1 MSNMR
6 TTEAQEQF
14 EKVKAKILDAAEYSG
29 RHYEFFN
36 RLFPEVAEALREL
49 GYHVFKDADV
59 SMLVGFGGILEGDVD
74 DISIISW
81 RDSESGEAS
90 EMRET
95 ARESQLD
102 MMLNRIRHAAEGGNA
117 ECEGCIGMFLEVV
130 EDLQQLGYHVS
141 MDDDMEKYLFV
152 RALGAYYTVS
162 WVDAEFGEAAQM
174 KKTALEI
181 QPKQVQK
188 AISCCAKSGEVN
200 AVDVTWYKLFPEV
213 AEILRE
219 MGYRVNEERDEVF
232 VISWKDAECGE
243 AFETWKATV
252 PPRIR
257 KVQKEIKQCAENGE
271 FSANFSVR
279 LSPEVVGKLRD
290 MGYCIDE
297 SNPRGHSISWKY
309 VESGNAYKS
318 FKAAVEYHFN
328 KAREHHIRFGVECGR
343 EYAWVKCF
351 PRAAE
356 TLLEAGYRLVDK
368 ANDALKVSWEDAER
382 GEAQEMWKA
391 TIEVPFN
398 GVQKRINSKAR
409 FGEIDVVFHF
419 RLLPEVVKAL
429 QDEGY
434 RVIEEET
441 KYHRVSWKD
450 AECGEA
456 LEMRRKATTN
466 L

>member
-14 EKVKAKILDAAEYSG
+14 EKVKAKILEAAEDSG
-29 RHYEFFN
+29 RHYEVFN

-49 GYHVFKDADV
+49 GYHVFKDAYV
-59 SMLVGFGGILEGDVD
+59 SMLVGLGGIIEGDVD

-81 RDSESGEAS
+81 RDSESGEAFK
-90 EMRET
+90 MRKT
-95 ARESQLD
+95 ALESQLE
-102 MMLNRIRHAAEGGNA
+102 MLLNCIQCAAEDGDL
-117 ECEGCIGMFLEVV
+117 ECEGRIGMFPEVV
-130 EDLQQLGYHVS
+130 EALQQRGYHVS
-141 MDDDMEKYLFV
+141 MNDDTEKYLFV
-152 RALGAYYTVS
+152 RALGAYFTVS
-162 WVDAEFGEAAQM
+162 WCDAEFGEAAKM
-174 KKTALEI
+174 KKTGLES
-181 QPKQVQK
+181 QLKLVQK
-188 AISCCAKSGEVN
+188 AISCRAKSGEVN
-200 AVDVTWYKLFPEV
+200 AVNITWHKLFPEV
-213 AEILRE
+213 AETLRE
-219 MGYRVNEERDEVF
+219 MGYCVNEERDDVF

-297 SNPRGHSISWKY
+297 SNPRCHSISWKY
-309 VESGNAYKS
+309 AESGKS
-318 FKAAVEYHFN
+318 CESLKAAVEYHLN
-328 KAREHHIRFGVECGR
+328 KVRESHIRYGVESGR
-343 EYAWVKCF
+343 EYTWVRCF
-351 PRAAE
+351 PKAAE
-356 TLLEAGYRLVDK
+356 ALLEAGYRLIDKVD
-368 ANDALKVSWEDAER
+368 DSIRVSWEDAER

-398 GVQKRINSKAR
+398 GVQKRINSDAR
-409 FGEIDVVFHF
+409 FGKIDVVFHF

-441 KYHRVSWKD
+441 KYHRVSWED

-466 L
+466 S